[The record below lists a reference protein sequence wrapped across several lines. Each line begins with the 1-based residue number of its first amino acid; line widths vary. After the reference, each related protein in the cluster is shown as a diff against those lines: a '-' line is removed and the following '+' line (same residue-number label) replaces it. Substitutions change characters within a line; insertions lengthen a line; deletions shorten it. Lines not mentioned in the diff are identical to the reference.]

1 MLIRMQ
7 MKNFALI
14 DEAVFEPGKGFTGIT
29 GETGAGKSLLI
40 DAISAL
46 CGQRTGRDSVRSGED
61 SAFVEAVFDNL
72 SQTIPRSEC
81 ETLGITLET
90 DDTCILS
97 REITSDGR
105 STARI
110 NGRLVTLSTLREVGQ
125 RLIDIHGQN
134 DQQAIFRRERHIGLL
149 DRFGGKSVFDA
160 VSNYSSVLEEYK
172 TCIEEI
178 RALGSDPKAQSKRA
192 ELLLFQIRELEEAAF
207 LKEEEEELQEK
218 MRFLS
223 SAEKIREGLSSF
235 SQMIESPDE
244 GALDRIRL
252 AEASLSQ
259 AAAHDTS
266 LTSQLNA
273 LTSVRLTLDGIVS
286 DVEKYLSAK
295 DIPLDDVQ
303 IIEKRLDLLF
313 RCKVKY
319 GKTIPD
325 MLRFLDEARS
335 EYNAIQGGEKRLK
348 ELHRQRL
355 LIEKTLMDRADAI
368 HHLRLEASG
377 RLSELIRHELSDLG
391 MNGAIF
397 RVAINQR
404 PRERF
409 FSRSGYDDVEFMM
422 SANPGEPEKPLA
434 KVVSGGEA
442 SRIMLAIKTILASA
456 DDTPILI
463 FDEVDAGISGATA
476 TSVAQK
482 LSRLARTHQVLC
494 VTHMAQIAAIS
505 DHHFLIEKNH
515 VGQRTIT
522 SIRRLNE
529 EDRKREIA
537 RLLSGEREDS
547 SSLTLANQMINRR
560 NL

>member
-46 CGQRTGRDSVRSGED
+46 CGQRTGRDAVRSGED
-61 SAFVEAVFDNL
+61 FAFVEAVFDNISL
-72 SQTIPRSEC
+72 TIPRADFEA
-81 ETLGITLET
+81 LGIAVEK
-90 DDTCILS
+90 DDTCILA
-97 REITSDGR
+97 REIASDGR

-134 DQQAIFRRERHIGLL
+134 DQQAIFRRERHIALL
-149 DRFGGKSVFDA
+149 DRFGGKPIFDA
-160 VSNYSSVLEEYK
+160 VTQYSSVLEEYK

-178 RALGSDPKAQSKRA
+178 RALGNDPKAQDKRA
-192 ELLLFQIRELEEAAF
+192 ELLLFQIHELEEAAF
-207 LKEEEEELQEK
+207 REEEEAELLEK

-235 SQMIESPDE
+235 SHLIESQDE

-252 AEASLSQ
+252 AETSLSQ
-259 AAAHDTS
+259 AASHDIA
-266 LTSQLNA
+266 LTEPLNA
-273 LTSVRLTLDGIVS
+273 LESIRLSLEGIVS
-286 DVEKYLSAK
+286 DIEKYLTTK
-295 DIPLDDVQ
+295 DMPLEDVQ
-303 IIEKRLDLLF
+303 LIEKRLDLLF
-313 RCKVKY
+313 RFKVKY
-319 GKTIPD
+319 GKTIPE
-325 MLRFLDEARS
+325 MLRFLEDARK
-335 EYNAIQGGEKRLK
+335 EYDAIKGGEKRLK

-355 LIEKTLMDRADAI
+355 VIEKTLMDRADAI
-368 HHLRLEASG
+368 HNLRLEAAG

-391 MNGAIF
+391 MNGAVF
-397 RVAINQR
+397 RAAISQR
-404 PRERF
+404 PRDRF

-463 FDEVDAGISGATA
+463 FDEVDTGISGATA
-476 TSVAQK
+476 TTVAQK
-482 LSRLARTHQVLC
+482 LSRLSRSHQVLC
-494 VTHMAQIAAIS
+494 VTHMAQIAAAT
-505 DHHFLIEKNH
+505 DHHFLIEKNLI
-515 VGQRTIT
+515 GQRTIT
-522 SIRRLNE
+522 SIRRLRD

-537 RLLSGEREDS
+537 RLLSGEREDT
-547 SSLTLANQMINRR
+547 SSLTLANHMMNRR
-560 NL
+560 NN